1 VDVELIS
8 GRQWPEDVER
18 LLRGLP
24 EWFGIEQALL
34 DYVEH
39 ARVLPTTVARER
51 GEVVGACVVRR
62 HNPQAAEIDL
72 LAVHRERHREGIGRL
87 LVEQA
92 AAVLAGDGVKL
103 LQVKTFG
110 PSGDSAEY
118 ERTRAFYEAV
128 GFIPLE
134 ELRQLWGPENPCLI
148 LVMPLEAAPPEPARG
163 GSDAPSTRRSPC

>member
-1 VDVELIS
+1 MDVELVS
-8 GRQWPEDVER
+8 GRQWPEEVER

-39 ARVLPTTVARER
+39 ARTLPTTVALDR

-62 HNPQAAEIDL
+62 HNPVAAEIDL
-72 LAVHRERHREGIGRL
+72 LAVRRDRHRDGIGRL
-87 LVEQA
+87 LVEQ
-92 AAVLAGDGVKL
+92 VAGALSADGVKL

-134 ELRQLWGPENPCLI
+134 ELRELWGPENPCLI
-148 LVMPLEAAPPEPARG
+148 LVMPLGPAAVADVTGRTAGP
-163 GSDAPSTRRSPC
+163 

>member
-1 VDVELIS
+1 MDVELVS

-24 EWFGIEQALL
+24 EWFGIEKALL

-39 ARVLPTTVARER
+39 ARTLPTTVALDR

-62 HNPQAAEIDL
+62 HNPFAAEIDL
-72 LAVHRERHREGIGRL
+72 LAVRRDRHREGIGRL
-87 LVEQA
+87 LVEQ
-92 AAVLAGDGVKL
+92 VAGALSADGVKL

-110 PSGDSAEY
+110 PSGESAEY

-134 ELRQLWGPENPCLI
+134 ELRELWGPENPCLI
-148 LVMPLEAAPPEPARG
+148 LVMPLVSAPRADVTGRTAGP
-163 GSDAPSTRRSPC
+163 

>member
-1 VDVELIS
+1 LDVELVS

-39 ARVLPTTVARER
+39 AHTLPTTVALDR
-51 GEVVGACVVRR
+51 GEVLGACVVRR
-62 HNPQAAEIDL
+62 HNPLAAEIEL
-72 LAVHRERHREGIGRL
+72 LAVQRDRHRQGIGRL
-87 LVEQA
+87 LVEQ
-92 AAVLAGDGVKL
+92 VAGALSADGVKL

-110 PSGDSAEY
+110 PSGESAEY

-134 ELRQLWGPENPCLI
+134 ELQQIWGPQNPCLI
-148 LVMPLEAAPPEPARG
+148 LVRPLDAAPG
-163 GSDAPSTRRSPC
+163 G

>member
-1 VDVELIS
+1 MDVELVS
-8 GRQWPEDVER
+8 GRQWPEEVER

-39 ARVLPTTVARER
+39 ARTLPTTVALDR
-51 GEVVGACVVRR
+51 GEVVAACVVRR
-62 HNPQAAEIDL
+62 HNPVAAEIDL
-72 LAVHRERHREGIGRL
+72 LAVRRDRHRDGIGRL
-87 LVEQA
+87 LVEQ
-92 AAVLAGDGVKL
+92 VAGALSADGVKL

-118 ERTRAFYEAV
+118 ERTRAFYEAA

-134 ELRQLWGPENPCLI
+134 ELRELWGPENPCLI
-148 LVMPLEAAPPEPARG
+148 LVKPLGPAAVADVTGRTAGP
-163 GSDAPSTRRSPC
+163 